1 MDLKKT
7 RPKKVCKER
16 QGEKRKKERKKSQ
29 IVLTCV
35 INTGIGIDE
44 KSMAMQPHTSPTGEV
59 MGVFTFMVRAN

>member
-7 RPKKVCKER
+7 RQKEVCKER
-16 QGEKRKKERKKSQ
+16 QAEKKKERKKSQ

-44 KSMAMQPHTSPTGEV
+44 SSIAMQPHTSPTGEV
-59 MGVFTFMVRAN
+59 MGVFTFMARAN